1 MNVQRKFPQYS
12 SRTRATM
19 SPTDRKCGPFR
30 VKGRKKNTRT
40 IVHGQYRPE
49 TGNST
54 NKTNKIGTGPNLVP
68 AFLRVEPFKAT
79 FEHHTGRRG
88 ANRCFEEGRVD
99 VRSALVRHTGTHLQ
113 PKANGSTP
121 QLSIHTGDLQGL
133 YSSCGADER
142 AERRTVAAIAVKV
155 DANRW
160 TK

>member
-1 MNVQRKFPQYS
+1 M
-12 SRTRATM
+12 
-19 SPTDRKCGPFR
+19 PF
-30 VKGRKKNTRT
+30 
-40 IVHGQYRPE
+40 
-49 TGNST
+49 
-54 NKTNKIGTGPNLVP
+54 
-68 AFLRVEPFKAT
+68 FLRVEPFKTT
-79 FEHHTGRRG
+79 FEHHTGQRG

-121 QLSIHTGDLQGL
+121 QLSIHTGDLQVL

-142 AERRTVAAIAVKV
+142 AERRTVAAIAVEV